1 MYLIDTCICVSMLR
15 GASSEIPKRFRAA
28 MSKGVAVSSITAA
41 ELQYGLAKS
50 DGRESNRRGLENLF
64 ASVQIV
70 PFGVHAAEAY
80 GIVRNYLERRG
91 TIIGPYDLMIASHA
105 IAEHAVLVTNN
116 MREFRRVPTL
126 ELEDWT

>member
-1 MYLIDTCICVSMLR
+1 
-15 GASSEIPKRFRAA
+15 

>member
-1 MYLIDTCICVSMLR
+1 
-15 GASSEIPKRFRAA
+15 
-28 MSKGVAVSSITAA
+28 MSRGVAVSSITAA
-41 ELQYGLAKS
+41 ELQYGLAKN

-64 ASVQIV
+64 ASVQII
-70 PFGVHAAEAY
+70 PFGAHAAEAY

-116 MREFRRVPTL
+116 MREFRWVPTL